1 VSAPARP
8 ASAEA
13 GRFFSTAPLLA
24 AVLVFAPLLYGGN
37 RPLPML
43 LLQLAAVALLAGTL
57 AAGRLRHHLD
67 LPFLVVLGVL
77 AAVPLLQLVP
87 LPEAAWNA
95 LPGRGFYAETLAAVG
110 AAPARRAWSLL
121 PAATEAA
128 WLYLLVPIAVFLATV
143 TSTEPVLRRLVLL
156 FVAMAVAQALLG
168 LAQFGTGSPLVFTPV
183 AGGGTRSAIGTYANY
198 NHLAG
203 LLEMALPVA
212 LALLVAHLQ
221 RRPGSR
227 PRQHHRSRLRRWIA
241 QWFNGPVSFHRAAL
255 FAAAGVAILLGLV
268 FTRSRTGVTL
278 ALVGILLSATMLARR
293 AGVERG
299 VGIVAMLAFVGLWL
313 AIEVGLAP
321 VLARFAELDP
331 LTDTRWSI
339 FAGTLA
345 GAGEFFPFG
354 AGFGTYEDVFRRFQP
369 ANVPYFVTHAH
380 NDYVE
385 WIFEGGLLGLLLP
398 LAFLAL
404 YLRRWPRVWA
414 GERWSEL
421 RFVQVA
427 AGIAL
432 LLLGLHSATD
442 FNLQIPANA
451 VYFAFLAGVF
461 FHREAAPA
469 PRTQRAQA
477 VRPAPPATPAAS
489 ASATAPST
497 PAVAPTAP
505 VSTPSAP
512 VAEPEPVRNPFAD

>member
-1 VSAPARP
+1 ML
-8 ASAEA
+8 
-13 GRFFSTAPLLA
+13 G
-24 AVLVFAPLLYGGN
+24 FAPLLYGGN
-37 RPLPML
+37 RPLPL
-43 LLQLAAVALLAGTL
+43 LVLQLAAVALLAGTL
-57 AAGRLRHHLD
+57 ASGQLRRHLD
-67 LPFLVVLGVL
+67 LPMLVALGVL
-77 AAVPLLQLVP
+77 AAAPLLQLVP
-87 LPEAAWNA
+87 LPEALWTM

-110 AAPARRAWSLL
+110 AEPARRAWSLL

-128 WLYLLVPIAVFLATV
+128 WLFLLVPIGVFLATV
-143 TSTEPVLRRLVLL
+143 ASPEPVLRRLVLL
-156 FVAMAVAQALLG
+156 FVTMAVAQALLG
-168 LAQFGTGSPLVFTPV
+168 LAQFGTGSPLVLVPV
-183 AGGGTRSAIGTYANY
+183 QGGSAHHAVGTYSNY

-221 RRPGSR
+221 RRTGGR

-241 QWFNGPVSFHRAAL
+241 QWFSGPVSFHRSAL

-321 VLARFAELDP
+321 VLARFAELD
-331 LTDTRWSI
+331 LLENTRWSI
-339 FAGTLA
+339 VAGTLA

-354 AGFGTYEDVFRRFQP
+354 AGFGTYEDLFRRFQP
-369 ANVPYFVTHAH
+369 ADVPYFVPYAH

-398 LAFLAL
+398 LAFLVL
-404 YLRRWPRVWA
+404 YLRRWPKVWT
-414 GERWSEL
+414 RDHWSEL

-427 AGIAL
+427 AGISL
-432 LLLGLHSATD
+432 LLMGLHTATD

-461 FHREAAPA
+461 FHREAAPP
-469 PRTQRAQA
+469 PRTVRAVHA
-477 VRPAPPATPAAS
+477 RTEPAL
-489 ASATAPST
+489 
-497 PAVAPTAP
+497 PAVVPA
-505 VSTPSAP
+505 PSAP
-512 VAEPEPVRNPFAD
+512 AAEAEPVRNPFAD

>member
-1 VSAPARP
+1 
-8 ASAEA
+8 
-13 GRFFSTAPLLA
+13 
-24 AVLVFAPLLYGGN
+24 VLVFAPLLYGGN
-37 RPLPML
+37 RPLPL
-43 LLQLAAVALLAGTL
+43 LVLQLAAVALLAGTL
-57 AAGRLRHHLD
+57 ASGQLRRHLD
-67 LPFLVVLGVL
+67 RPFLVALAVL
-77 AAVPLLQLVP
+77 AVAPLLQLVP
-87 LPEAAWNA
+87 LPESLWTM
-95 LPGRGFYAETLAAVG
+95 LPGRGFYAETLGAVG
-110 AAPARRAWSLL
+110 AEPARRAWSLL

-128 WLYLLVPIAVFLATV
+128 WLFLLVPIAVFLATV
-143 TSTEPVLRRLVLL
+143 ASPEPVLRRLVLL

-168 LAQFGTGSPLVFTPV
+168 LAQFGTGSPLVFVPV
-183 AGGGTRSAIGTYANY
+183 QGGSARNAVGTYSNY

-212 LALLVAHLQ
+212 LALLVSHLQ
-221 RRPGSR
+221 RRPGGR
-227 PRQHHRSRLRRWIA
+227 PRQHHRSRLRRWLA
-241 QWFNGPVSFHRAAL
+241 QWFSGPVSFHRSAL

-278 ALVGILLSATMLARR
+278 ALVGILLSATLLARR

-299 VGIVAMLAFVGLWL
+299 VGIVAMLAFGGLWL
-313 AIEVGLAP
+313 AVEVGLAP
-321 VLARFAELDP
+321 VLARFAELD
-331 LTDTRWSI
+331 LLENTRWSI

-369 ANVPYFVTHAH
+369 ADVPLFVPYAH
-380 NDYVE
+380 NDYLE
-385 WIFEGGLLGLLLP
+385 WVFEGGLLGLLLP
-398 LAFLAL
+398 LAFLVL

-432 LLLGLHSATD
+432 LLMGLHTATD

-461 FHREAAPA
+461 FHREAAPP
-469 PRTQRAQA
+469 PRTARAVH
-477 VRPAPPATPAAS
+477 VRTEPALTAAPA
-489 ASATAPST
+489 
-497 PAVAPTAP
+497 
-505 VSTPSAP
+505 PSAP
-512 VAEPEPVRNPFAD
+512 AAEAEPVRNPFAD

>member
-1 VSAPARP
+1 VSASARP

-13 GRFFSTAPLLA
+13 GRFFLTGSLLA

-43 LLQLAAVALLAGTL
+43 VLQLAAVALLAGTL
-57 AAGRLRHHLD
+57 AAGRIREHLD
-67 LPFLVVLGVL
+67 RPFLFTLAVL

-87 LPEAAWNA
+87 LPEAAWNW

-110 AAPARRAWSLL
+110 AEPARRAWSLL

-128 WLYLLVPIAVFLATV
+128 WLFLLVPIAVFLATV
-143 TSTEPVLRRLVLL
+143 TSSEPVLRRLVLL

-168 LAQFGTGSPLVFTPV
+168 LAQFGTGSPLVFVPV
-183 AGGGTRSAIGTYANY
+183 EGGGARSAVGTYANY

-221 RRPGSR
+221 RRSSGR

-241 QWFNGPVSFHRAAL
+241 QWFSGPVSFHRAAL

-278 ALVGILLSATMLARR
+278 ALVGILLSATMLSRR

-313 AIEVGLAP
+313 AIEIGLAP

-331 LTDTRWSI
+331 LADTRWSI

-369 ANVPYFVTHAH
+369 ADVPRFVTHAH

-398 LAFLAL
+398 LAFLVL

-427 AGIAL
+427 AGISL
-432 LLLGLHSATD
+432 LLMALHTATD

-461 FHREAAPA
+461 FHREAASV
-469 PRTQRAQA
+469 PRQQRAQA
-477 VRPAPPATPAAS
+477 SHPAPIAPATPTSAEPAA
-489 ASATAPST
+489 APAAPS
-497 PAVAPTAP
+497 
-505 VSTPSAP
+505 
-512 VAEPEPVRNPFAD
+512 AEPEPVRNPFAD

>member
-1 VSAPARP
+1 VSASLRP

-13 GRFFSTAPLLA
+13 GRFFLAGPLLA

-37 RPLPML
+37 RPLPL
-43 LLQLAAVALLAGTL
+43 LVLQLAAVALL
-57 AAGRLRHHLD
+57 
-67 LPFLVVLGVL
+67 VGVL
-77 AAVPLLQLVP
+77 AAGQLSRHLDRPFLVTLGVLVAGPLLQLVP
-87 LPEAAWNA
+87 LPEAVWTM

-110 AAPARRAWSLL
+110 AEPARRAWSLL

-128 WLYLLVPIAVFLATV
+128 LLFLLVPIAVFLATV
-143 TSTEPVLRRLVLL
+143 ASPEPVLRRLVLL
-156 FVAMAVAQALLG
+156 FVAMAVVQALLG
-168 LAQFGTGSPLVFTPV
+168 LAQFGTGSALVV
-183 AGGGTRSAIGTYANY
+183 VSAQGSDTRSAIGTYANY

-212 LALLVAHLQ
+212 LALLVANLQ
-221 RRPGSR
+221 RGAAGR
-227 PRQHHRSRLRRWIA
+227 PRHHHRSRLRRWVA
-241 QWFNGPVSFHRAAL
+241 QWFGGSMSFHRSAL

-278 ALVGILLSATMLARR
+278 ALVGILLSATLLARR

-313 AIEVGLAP
+313 AVEIGLAP
-321 VLARFAELDP
+321 VLARFAELD
-331 LTDTRWSI
+331 LLENTRWSI

-354 AGFGTYEDVFRRFQP
+354 AGFGTYEDLFRRFQP
-369 ANVPYFVTHAH
+369 ADVPYFVPYAH
-380 NDYVE
+380 NDYAE
-385 WIFEGGLLGLLLP
+385 WVFEGGLLGLLLP

-404 YLRRWPRVWA
+404 YLRRWPQVLTRD
-414 GERWSEL
+414 RWSEL

-432 LLLGLHSATD
+432 LLMGLHTATD

-461 FHREAAPA
+461 FHREATPPPRTARAAHVRTEPALPAAPA
-469 PRTQRAQA
+469 PSA
-477 VRPAPPATPAAS
+477 PAAE
-489 ASATAPST
+489 A
-497 PAVAPTAP
+497 
-505 VSTPSAP
+505 
-512 VAEPEPVRNPFAD
+512 EPVRNPFAD

>member
-1 VSAPARP
+1 VSATARP

-13 GRFFSTAPLLA
+13 GRFFLQTPLLA

-37 RPLPML
+37 RPLPL
-43 LLQLAAVALLAGTL
+43 LILQLAAAALLAGALASGRWRRHLDWPFIVALGLL
-57 AAGRLRHHLD
+57 AA
-67 LPFLVVLGVL
+67 
-77 AAVPLLQLVP
+77 APLLQLVP
-87 LPEAAWNA
+87 LAESAWNA
-95 LPGRGFYAETLAAVG
+95 LPGRGFYAEMLAAVG
-110 AAPARRAWSLL
+110 AEPQRRAWSLL
-121 PAATEAA
+121 PAATESA

-143 TSTEPVLRRLVLL
+143 ASPDPVLRRLVLL
-156 FVAMAVAQALLG
+156 FVTMAVAQALLG
-168 LAQFGTGSPLVFTPV
+168 LAQFGTGSPLVIVPV
-183 AGGGTRSAIGTYANY
+183 EGGGSRSAVGTYANY

-203 LLEMALPVA
+203 LLEMALPLA
-212 LALLVAHLQ
+212 LALLVAHLHRQ
-221 RRPGSR
+221 PSGR
-227 PRQHHRSRLRRWIA
+227 PRHHYRSRLRRWIA
-241 QWFNGPVSFHRAAL
+241 QWFSGSVSFHRSAL
-255 FAAAGVAILLGLV
+255 FAAAGVAILLGLI

-278 ALVGILLSATMLARR
+278 GLVGILLSAAMLSRR

-321 VLARFAELDP
+321 VLARFAELD
-331 LTDTRWSI
+331 LLEDTRWSI

-369 ANVPYFVTHAH
+369 ADVPNFVTHAH

-385 WIFEGGLLGLLLP
+385 WLFEGGLLGLLLP

-404 YLRRWPRVWA
+404 YLRQWPRVWS
-414 GERWSEL
+414 GGRWSDL
-421 RFVQVA
+421 RFMQVA

-432 LLLGLHSATD
+432 LLMGLHTATD

-469 PRTQRAQA
+469 PRTSRAQPF
-477 VRPAPPATPAAS
+477 RPAPATLEVPASSAEAAV
-489 ASATAPST
+489 PST
-497 PAVAPTAP
+497 TAVAPAPP
-505 VSTPSAP
+505 VSAP
-512 VAEPEPVRNPFAD
+512 ESVRNPFAD